1 MQDIIYAILG
11 LLGLGGAGALW
22 GWVSYRLRVAE
33 QRGYAQAQA
42 AQAAEAARLRKERD
56 ARVRAALAAAQAKR
70 DAALQ
75 AEGAARAAAEGE
87 AANTVRVV
95 QAGGGDAEVRELI
108 EGALGPDALPRKPG
122 A

>member
-22 GWVSYRLRVAE
+22 GWVSYKLRAAE

-56 ARVRAALAAAQAKR
+56 ARVRAAMVAAQAKR
-70 DAALQ
+70 DAALR
-75 AEGAARAAAEGE
+75 AEGATRADAAAEAE
-87 AANTVRVV
+87 SASRAV
-95 QAGGGDAEVRELI
+95 QSGGGADEVRKLI
-108 EGALGPDALPRKPG
+108 EDALGPDALRRKP
-122 A
+122 